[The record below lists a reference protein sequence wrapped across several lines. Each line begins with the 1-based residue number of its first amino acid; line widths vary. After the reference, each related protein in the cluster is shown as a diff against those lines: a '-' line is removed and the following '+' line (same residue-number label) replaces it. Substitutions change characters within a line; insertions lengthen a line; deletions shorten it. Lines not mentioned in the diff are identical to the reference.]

1 MVNPNSTA
9 FKFSEK
15 VGLLIGKGIRYI
27 IVGGVIIFLGG
38 KFGGSNPSTSQPA
51 PNPPAR

>member
-1 MVNPNSTA
+1 MVDTNSPA

-38 KFGGSNPSTSQPA
+38 KFGGSNPA